1 MRSKLRAIVA
11 LGLLGLAF
19 TATEAR
25 ADTWSG
31 WSGGPEGNPS
41 RALRP
46 ASNLGVAWSSE
57 QSLVSTKPGCVAYGD
72 GVVYTPVT
80 ESNGDVEFVAVDGV
94 DGSVIW
100 PKGPFRNFGV
110 CPALRG
116 DTVYVSYQRKAD
128 QLWVVAALD
137 VADGE
142 QQWEVVLAANRSLGE
157 GRVWVADDRVYV
169 VSHVVL
175 NNGTYSSFDVRALRT
190 SDGTVAWSKPDII
203 NWRTILAAAEGAVVV
218 KQADGL
224 WAFAAEDGA
233 SLGWPLNDRDA
244 VSDYPVPL
252 IINAGTVFHQRKDN
266 NGNPSILVA
275 RDLAGGTQ
283 KWTHSVGSAYAL
295 NGMAVDDE
303 RLYATGY
310 NVPELPLKVVGLNRD
325 SGNQAWSNQTVFSN
339 SRHIHLLGGR
349 LYLDGWTD
357 FSVWNDT
364 GQNWTVLDPASGGIL
379 GSTAGFVDTGLSF
392 SNAAYGDGRFFS
404 WSLISRDESTGP
416 FKLEARA
423 DVVAPEVSVTAPVT
437 GEYRSSSQTITWE
450 ADDGFDTPLAWFEIA
465 VNGGSPVQVDGALRS
480 EQLTGLAA
488 GANEIEVKAIDLAG
502 NFYSAFRTITVV
514 PSPVPVAELSGPS
527 GPVLTRSP
535 VNFAASA
542 SRDSVLDGHL
552 TKFEWDL
559 DGDGS
564 FETDGGPTPTI
575 STEPTAVG
583 VGNVRVRVTNDSGN
597 SAVTSVSV
605 DVRRKPLPGAGQ
617 VGVSINEAAIFTN
630 DPVVKLKVSWPP
642 LATDLFVS
650 NDGGFATSSS
660 FPLPA
665 SGIIEW
671 TLSSSGPERLPKQ
684 VYVRYLNAGNDTV
697 TYSDDIILDETPPV
711 IQQATV
717 VESGAGAS
725 AIAGLRSLR
734 GAAPASVSKSR
745 RKKPKG
751 VRIRLKA
758 RDATSG
764 VVAVQVAR
772 TRRVKGPVVKVGN
785 RLKQVSRVINPR
797 VRYRPKLIRVK
808 DAAGNWSRFRRVK

>member
-1 MRSKLRAIVA
+1 
-11 LGLLGLAF
+11 
-19 TATEAR
+19 
-25 ADTWSG
+25 
-31 WSGGPEGNPS
+31 
-41 RALRP
+41 
-46 ASNLGVAWSSE
+46 
-57 QSLVSTKPGCVAYGD
+57 
-72 GVVYTPVT
+72 
-80 ESNGDVEFVAVDGV
+80 
-94 DGSVIW
+94 
-100 PKGPFRNFGV
+100 
-110 CPALRG
+110 
-116 DTVYVSYQRKAD
+116 
-128 QLWVVAALD
+128 
-137 VADGE
+137 
-142 QQWEVVLAANRSLGE
+142 
-157 GRVWVADDRVYV
+157 
-169 VSHVVL
+169 
-175 NNGTYSSFDVRALRT
+175 
-190 SDGTVAWSKPDII
+190 
-203 NWRTILAAAEGAVVV
+203 
-218 KQADGL
+218 
-224 WAFAAEDGA
+224 
-233 SLGWPLNDRDA
+233 
-244 VSDYPVPL
+244 
-252 IINAGTVFHQRKDN
+252 
-266 NGNPSILVA
+266 
-275 RDLAGGTQ
+275 
-283 KWTHSVGSAYAL
+283 
-295 NGMAVDDE
+295 
-303 RLYATGY
+303 
-310 NVPELPLKVVGLNRD
+310 
-325 SGNQAWSNQTVFSN
+325 
-339 SRHIHLLGGR
+339 
-349 LYLDGWTD
+349 
-357 FSVWNDT
+357 
-364 GQNWTVLDPASGGIL
+364 
-379 GSTAGFVDTGLSF
+379 
-392 SNAAYGDGRFFS
+392 
-404 WSLISRDESTGP
+404 
-416 FKLEARA
+416 
-423 DVVAPEVSVTAPVT
+423 
-437 GEYRSSSQTITWE
+437 
-450 ADDGFDTPLAWFEIA
+450 
-465 VNGGSPVQVDGALRS
+465 
-480 EQLTGLAA
+480 
-488 GANEIEVKAIDLAG
+488 
-502 NFYSAFRTITVV
+502 
-514 PSPVPVAELSGPS
+514 
-527 GPVLTRSP
+527 VLTRSP
-535 VNFAASA
+535 VTFDASA